1 LAYDFMGFSPW
12 ALGFVASGPM
22 KRQDVGGGAVCGGE
36 KQLTSWWPGTKR
48 KLIFITKLLS
58 PIC

>member
-1 LAYDFMGFSPW
+1 
-12 ALGFVASGPM
+12 M